1 MRTKKQKLDNV
12 PPQTDEETSIP
23 HIPVQELR
31 PEPQNI
37 TPIVLPKSAISR
49 AKQWSQNYFSHN
61 LSTTAVAAL
70 TIAFIGASS
79 FAIYEHIELT
89 KAKNQLSEIK
99 SQLSKASSPTPAD
112 NNTNLIETVGK
123 FITLPSG
130 EQPTIATVTDVS
142 KLQNQP
148 FFKNASEGDKVLIFK
163 EAKKAILWRPS
174 TSKVIEYA
182 PLQTDESQ
190 EEGNVAGSS
199 TEKKKPTKSTE

>member
-1 MRTKKQKLDNV
+1 MRTKKQKLDSKSTQNNDE
-12 PPQTDEETSIP
+12 PNLSQT
-23 HIPVQELR
+23 
-31 PEPQNI
+31 PEIHPDPLST

-49 AKQWSQNYFSHN
+49 AKHWSQNYFSHN
-61 LSTTAVAAL
+61 LTTTAITAL
-70 TIAFIGASS
+70 SIAFIAASS
-79 FAIYEHIELT
+79 FAIYEHSQLT

-99 SQLSKASSPTPAD
+99 SQLSKASSPTLAD

-148 FFKNASEGDKVLIFK
+148 FFKNASEGDKVLIYK

-174 TSKVIEYA
+174 TSKIIEYA

-190 EEGNVAGSS
+190 EEGNVAGAS
-199 TEKKKPTKSTE
+199 TDKKKPTKSTK